1 MARKIKID
9 AASIE
14 RYRASARERRMY
26 GGKTVTVFY
35 VWRVVDGVPESGSL
49 KVTGY
54 GRTPGERKTFAK
66 KAAAEIWEGQQS

>member
-1 MARKIKID
+1 MTKI
-9 AASIE
+9 E
-14 RYRASARERRMY
+14 TLTLGRYRASARERRLY

-35 VWRVVDGVPESGSL
+35 VWRVIDGIPEKDSL

-66 KAAAEIWEGQQS
+66 KAAEKIWSKS